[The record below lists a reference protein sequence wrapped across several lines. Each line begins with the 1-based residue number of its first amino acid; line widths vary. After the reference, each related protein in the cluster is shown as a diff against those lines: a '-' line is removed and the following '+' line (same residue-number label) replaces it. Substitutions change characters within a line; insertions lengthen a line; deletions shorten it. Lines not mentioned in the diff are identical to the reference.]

1 MHCQRVLVFM
11 LAAVSAAVSGCGPLG
26 GGGDVAVVDLAAVAK
41 ATGQDK
47 VMAEQAE
54 AARRELGTQL
64 TQIAG
69 DLEKQLQAEQAR
81 LGGAVAAS
89 REKEF
94 QQLTAQA
101 RQQLAETQALAQQKA
116 QDFQIGLAAGYRRA
130 LQPVVADIAKSRG
143 ASVVLVSDASMLWL
157 DSAVDI
163 TDEVIAELRAN
174 PVAVPASAGAEPT
187 AGPAASGDPDTGKE

>member
-1 MHCQRVLVFM
+1 MQCQKVLV
-11 LAAVSAAVSGCGPLG
+11 LIVAAGSAVVAGCGPLT

-41 ATGQDK
+41 ATGEDK
-47 VMAEQAE
+47 VMAEQVE

-69 DLEKQLQAEQAR
+69 DLEKQLQAEQSR

-101 RQQLAETQALAQQKA
+101 RQRLAETQALAQQKA
-116 QDFQIGLAAGYRRA
+116 QDFQIGLATGYRRA
-130 LQPVVADIAKSRG
+130 VQPVVADIARSKG
-143 ASVVLVSDASMLWL
+143 AGVVLVSDPTMLWF
-157 DSAVDI
+157 DPAVDI
-163 TDEVIAELRAN
+163 TAEVIAELRAN
-174 PVAVPASAGAEPT
+174 PIAVPAPAGA
-187 AGPAASGDPDTGKE
+187 APAAEPAMAP